1 MIMRALFSLVAAVAM
16 VGMLASCGTGKG
28 GQMSDAPA
36 APPQPPSAPAA
47 SDIAKGS
54 DAVSVEIRKAVSEQ
68 MGCPVEELSIICTE
82 RDRSG
87 ECIAVRALGCDK
99 ELELK
104 FGND

>member
-1 MIMRALFSLVAAVAM
+1 MRALLIGFSSVVLVAL
-16 VGMLASCGTGKG
+16 LASCGTDKG
-28 GQMSDAPA
+28 TKMSDAPP
-36 APPQPPSAPAA
+36 APPQPPSSTGA

-68 MGCPVEELSIICTE
+68 MGCPEEQLNIICTE

-87 ECIAVRALGCDK
+87 ECIAVRALGCEK
-99 ELELK
+99 EMELK

>member
-1 MIMRALFSLVAAVAM
+1 MRALLSVVSSLVL
-16 VGMLASCGTGKG
+16 VGLLAGCGSGKG
-28 GQMSDAPA
+28 SKMHDAPA
-36 APPQPPSAPAA
+36 APPQPPSAPGS

-54 DAVSVEIRKAVSEQ
+54 DAVSVEIRKAVAEQ
-68 MGCPVEELSIICTE
+68 MGCPEDQLNIICTE

>member
-1 MIMRALFSLVAAVAM
+1 MRALVALLSSVAV
-16 VGMLASCGTGKG
+16 VVVLASCGTGKG
-28 GQMSDAPA
+28 GKMHDAPA
-36 APPQPPSAPAA
+36 APPQPPRDPGP

-68 MGCPVEELSIICTE
+68 MGCPIEQLNIICTE

-99 ELELK
+99 EMELK

>member
-1 MIMRALFSLVAAVAM
+1 MRALFSMVSSTLLVVVLAA
-16 VGMLASCGTGKG
+16 CGTGKG
-28 GQMSDAPA
+28 GKMQDAPA
-36 APPQPPSAPAA
+36 APPQPPAAPGS

-54 DAVSVEIRKAVSEQ
+54 DSVSIEIRKAVSTQ
-68 MGCPVEELSIICTE
+68 MECPVEQLNIICTE

-87 ECIAVRALGCDK
+87 ECITVRALGCDK

>member
-1 MIMRALFSLVAAVAM
+1 MRALCAWLGSLVVVAM
-16 VGMLASCGTGKG
+16 LAGCGTSKSAG
-28 GQMSDAPA
+28 MADAPK
-36 APPQPPSAPAA
+36 APPLPPSGGGT

-68 MGCPVEELSIICTE
+68 MGCPEEQLNIICTE

-87 ECIAVRALGCDK
+87 ECIAVRALGCEK
-99 ELELK
+99 EMELK

>member
-1 MIMRALFSLVAAVAM
+1 MRAVVSLVLSVAVMA
-16 VGMLASCGTGKG
+16 VLASCGTDKG
-28 GQMSDAPA
+28 GKMHDAPA
-36 APPQPPSAPAA
+36 APPQPPRAPGS

-54 DAVSVEIRKAVSEQ
+54 DAVSVEIRTALSEQ
-68 MGCPVEELSIICTE
+68 MGCPVEQLNFICTE

-99 ELELK
+99 EMELR

>member
-1 MIMRALFSLVAAVAM
+1 MRALPVCLSVLSLLAV
-16 VGMLASCGTGKG
+16 LASCGTGKG
-28 GQMSDAPA
+28 TKMHDAPA
-36 APPQPPSAPAA
+36 APPQPPTSTGV

-68 MGCPVEELSIICTE
+68 MGCPEAQLNIICTE

-87 ECIAVRALGCDK
+87 ECISVRALGCDK

>member
-1 MIMRALFSLVAAVAM
+1 MRAIASLMSLVALTAVLSA
-16 VGMLASCGTGKG
+16 CGTGKG
-28 GQMSDAPA
+28 GTITDAPP
-36 APPQPPSAPAA
+36 APPQPPSSTGT

-54 DAVSVEIRKAVSEQ
+54 DAVSVEIRKAVAEQ
-68 MGCPVEELSIICTE
+68 MGCPEEQLNIICTE

-99 ELELK
+99 EMELK

>member
-1 MIMRALFSLVAAVAM
+1 MRPLLSLVSASTLVVVLAA
-16 VGMLASCGTGKG
+16 CGTGKG
-28 GQMSDAPA
+28 GKMSDAPA
-36 APPQPPSAPAA
+36 APPQPPSAPGS

-54 DAVSVEIRKAVSEQ
+54 DSVSVEIRKAVSTQ
-68 MGCPVEELSIICTE
+68 MECPVEKLNIICTE